1 MRRESC
7 AGSFPAL
14 SCSDPGTRA
23 SVRNFELEE
32 STTDDLPGSDP
43 TGKRWQSWLP
53 WILFAVFGVVIIG
66 AIFFAQG

>member
-1 MRRESC
+1 M
-7 AGSFPAL
+7 
-14 SCSDPGTRA
+14 
-23 SVRNFELEE
+23 EE
-32 STTDDLPGSDP
+32 SMTDDLPGSDP